1 MQEIENKLEYV
12 FHDKSLLERALTH
25 SSYAN
30 ENRKRNVLHNERLE
44 FLGDSVLGMT
54 VAAYLYENYPDMRE
68 GNMTRFRSELVCETA
83 LAKVAER
90 LSLGR
95 YMRLGRGEEAGG
107 GRTRPSITADAVEA
121 VIAAVYLDGGFDEA
135 SKIIHKFIL
144 EPIKNGK
151 NVSVTDHKT
160 ELQELVQR
168 KSGQSLTYELK
179 EESGPDHDKRFV
191 YDAVINGKSVGTG
204 VGKTKKEAE
213 QAAAGDALSKLRR

>member
-12 FHDKSLLERALTH
+12 FRDKSLLERALTH

-83 LAKVAER
+83 LAKVAEK
-90 LSLGR
+90 LNLGR

-121 VIAAVYLDGGFDEA
+121 VIAAVYLDGGLDEA
-135 SKIIHKFIL
+135 SKIIHRFIL
-144 EPIKNGK
+144 EPIKNGQK
-151 NVSVTDHKT
+151 VSVTDHKT

-168 KSGQSLTYELK
+168 KSGQILTYELK

-191 YDAVINGKSVGTG
+191 YDALINGETVGTG